1 MSTFGARNAFSLR
14 LNANRNVTKHQHDK
28 ISKFTSNHTNTT
40 KRMENESNFCV
51 YFEKFAAIQMRLK
64 VDLCKFELLI
74 CLQQLKR
81 NENAKI

>member
-1 MSTFGARNAFSLR
+1 
-14 LNANRNVTKHQHDK
+14 
-28 ISKFTSNHTNTT
+28 
-40 KRMENESNFCV
+40 MENESNFCV